1 MKYTEPKDPKA
12 KGENKKAMIG
22 EVPGINEIKERF
34 KGKYTVNAIKDKLNK
49 YSLIDNS
56 GNTVSY
62 TAGPKQKD
70 NAVTVAEAINTSAKN
85 KK

>member
-34 KGKYTVNAIKDKLNK
+34 KGKYTVNAIKH
-49 YSLIDNS
+49 
-56 GNTVSY
+56 GWVFFM
-62 TAGPKQKD
+62 
-70 NAVTVAEAINTSAKN
+70 
-85 KK
+85 